1 MPMRKNL
8 PIEWA
13 VSDQLI
19 PYDAA
24 VSAMEERVAK
34 IIAGEARELVWFLQ
48 HPPVYTAGTSAQ
60 MSDLLE
66 PDRFP
71 VFESGRGGQFTYH
84 GPGQRIVYVMLD
96 LRERERDVRAFVCA
110 LERVVIDTL
119 ASFNIRGEARD
130 GDRIGVWVD
139 RTSPGGELRE
149 DKISALGIRL
159 KKWVSM
165 HGLSF
170 NVEPDLTHFG
180 GITPCGVSDPRF
192 GVTSLVDLGYPVSM
206 DDADIALRDA
216 FETQFGPLEP
226 APAPL

>member
-13 VSDQLI
+13 VSDELV
-19 PYDAA
+19 PYADA
-24 VSAMEERVAK
+24 VTAMEQRVAK
-34 IIAGEARELVWFLQ
+34 IVAGEARELIWFLQ

-60 MSDLLE
+60 MDDLLD
-66 PDRFP
+66 PNRFP

-84 GPGQRIVYVMLD
+84 GPGQRIAYVMLD

-119 ASFNIRGEARD
+119 AGFNIRGEARD

-139 RTSPGGELRE
+139 RTQPGGDLRE
-149 DKISALGIRL
+149 DKIAALGIRL

-206 DDADIALRDA
+206 DDADIAMRAA

-226 APAPL
+226 GKAPL

>member
-13 VSDQLI
+13 VSDELI
-19 PYDAA
+19 PYEDAVA
-24 VSAMEERVAK
+24 AMERRVAQ
-34 IIAGEARELVWFLQ
+34 IVAGEARELIWFLQ

-60 MSDLLE
+60 MSDLLD
-66 PDRFP
+66 PNRFP

-84 GPGQRIVYVMLD
+84 GPGQRIAYVMLD

-119 ASFNIRGEARD
+119 SSFNIRGEARD

-139 RTSPGGELRE
+139 RTTPGGDLRE
-149 DKISALGIRL
+149 DKIAALGIRL

-206 DDADIALRDA
+206 DDADIAMRSA

-226 APAPL
+226 GNAPL

>member
-13 VSDQLI
+13 VSDELI
-19 PYDAA
+19 PYEDAVA
-24 VSAMEERVAK
+24 AMEARVAK
-34 IIAGEARELVWFLQ
+34 IVAGEARELIWFLQ

-60 MSDLLE
+60 MGDLLD
-66 PDRFP
+66 PNRFP

-84 GPGQRIVYVMLD
+84 GPGQRIAYVMLD

-139 RTSPGGELRE
+139 RTTPGGDLRE
-149 DKISALGIRL
+149 DKIAALGIRL

-192 GVTSLVDLGYPVSM
+192 GVTSLVDLVYPVSM
-206 DDADIALRDA
+206 DDAAIARRA
-216 FETQFGPLEP
+216 AIETHFGPIEP
-226 APAPL
+226 GKAQL

>member
-13 VSDQLI
+13 VSDELI
-19 PYDAA
+19 PYEDAVA
-24 VSAMEERVAK
+24 AMERRVAQ
-34 IIAGEARELVWFLQ
+34 IVAGEARELIWFLQ

-60 MSDLLE
+60 MSDLLD
-66 PDRFP
+66 PNRFP

-84 GPGQRIVYVMLD
+84 GPGQRIAYVMLD

-139 RTSPGGELRE
+139 RTTPGGDLRE
-149 DKISALGIRL
+149 DKIAALGIRL

-192 GVTSLVDLGYPVSM
+192 GVTSLVDLGYPVSI
-206 DDADIALRDA
+206 DDADIAMRAA

-226 APAPL
+226 GKAPL

>member
-13 VSDQLI
+13 VSDELI
-19 PYDAA
+19 PYEDAVA
-24 VSAMEERVAK
+24 AMETRVAQ
-34 IIAGEARELVWFLQ
+34 IVAGEARELIWFLQ

-60 MSDLLE
+60 MSDLLD
-66 PDRFP
+66 PNRFP

-84 GPGQRIVYVMLD
+84 GPGQRIAYVMLD

-119 ASFNIRGEARD
+119 ADFNIRGEARD

-139 RTSPGGELRE
+139 RTTPGGDLRE
-149 DKISALGIRL
+149 DKIAALGIRL

-206 DDADIALRDA
+206 DDADIAMRSA
-216 FETQFGPLEP
+216 FEKQFGPLEP
-226 APAPL
+226 GKAPL